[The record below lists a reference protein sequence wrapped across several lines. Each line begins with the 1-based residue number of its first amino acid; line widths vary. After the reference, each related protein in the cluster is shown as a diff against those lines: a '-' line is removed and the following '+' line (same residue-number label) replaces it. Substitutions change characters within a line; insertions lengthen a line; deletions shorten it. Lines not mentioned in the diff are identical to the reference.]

1 MTLKGNQPGNYQPPS
16 GEPVTQVGQQAF
28 DTQTVFNDPLAAT
41 INDAHGDPAI
51 YIRGPSDGAN
61 YRLVRIS
68 DQAELERFGSLAAA
82 TARANGMI
90 LAGEVD

>member
-16 GEPVTQVGQQAF
+16 GEPVTQVGQQA
-28 DTQTVFNDPLAAT
+28 
-41 INDAHGDPAI
+41 
-51 YIRGPSDGAN
+51 
-61 YRLVRIS
+61 
-68 DQAELERFGSLAAA
+68 AA